1 MSLTFAIRASPWR
14 CTNTPRLA
22 RALSTTPDKEHLSPS
37 SNKPSSA
44 PVPHLK
50 VIHSTSGEYTSSL
63 LATRRFQPGQVIASF
78 ADTLSLAPTKRYSTV
93 QVSKHAH
100 IELNSDLV
108 YMNHS
113 CDPAAVVDVEFNV
126 VAAAKEIAPGEPVTF
141 FYPST
146 EWEMDQPFQCW
157 CGSPKFSIFGGGVGI
172 VYISLILILSFVVQC
187 LMVVQGAK
195 GMHKT
200 QLDQFAVS
208 KHILELAAER
218 DSTNPKKASEAIA
231 LKA

>member
-1 MSLTFAIRASPWR
+1 MSLTFAIRATTHTKWP
-14 CTNTPRLA
+14 CTNSPRLA
-22 RALSTTPDKEHLSPS
+22 LVRALSTTPDKEHLAPS

-50 VIHSTSGEYTSSL
+50 VIHSTSGDYTSSL
-63 LATRRFQPGQVIASF
+63 VATRRFQPGQVIASF
-78 ADTLSLAPTKRYSTV
+78 ADTLSLAPIKRYSTV

-113 CDPAAVVDVEFNV
+113 CDPAAVVDLEFNV

-157 CGSPKFSIFGGGVGI
+157 CGSPK
-172 VYISLILILSFVVQC
+172 C
-187 LMVVQGAK
+187 LKVVQGAK

-200 QLDQFAVS
+200 QLDQFAIS

-218 DSTNPKKASEAIA
+218 DSAIPKQAAEAVG